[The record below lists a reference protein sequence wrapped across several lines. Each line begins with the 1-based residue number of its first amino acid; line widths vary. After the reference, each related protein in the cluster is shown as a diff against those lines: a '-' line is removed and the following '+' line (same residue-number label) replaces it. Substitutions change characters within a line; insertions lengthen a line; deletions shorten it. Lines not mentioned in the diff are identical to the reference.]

1 MVDMPLSTRN
11 SPAGLNRSTL
21 IKLAALATTAGEQPI
36 GVSGSSRP
44 ASGLPAQLSMSTLGG
59 FKSAV
64 LEFRNAAAT
73 LAALARMLIMDSP
86 FSAPASEGAGKP
98 PPGATRPMPQP
109 TEQEVVN
116 SDTPQARLQTTPVG
130 GAALTAAP
138 SATALMRAV
147 QTFIAAHNQLAA
159 NLSGLTDGTQL
170 SVAGEATPLPGT
182 STALPRTVPLNL
194 PGGESGT
201 ASQLGEVHVGETSG
215 SPRNNVAPAAL
226 SQPARRLLDALA
238 ATVSRWPGLGAI
250 GLTPDREGGL
260 RLDAGQLQAAVAAQ
274 PRTVAKLFSELGA
287 AVDEAAPPPTLIRSA
302 GAATTGSPPAPL
314 SIALTEFREKAQVL
328 TSLARLLASP
338 TPAAAPPLSTGGAAS
353 ALSMVEA
360 GQNLPTVALPAPP
373 ATALTGK
380 TGPGAPSTPPLRSG
394 VTTAAILN
402 PEQDSP
408 EIETLYLHRRE
419 TLLSTALPRPDAR
432 LAALTIQIQA
442 GRYNAATQQFVADAP
457 QPPVSV
463 ASGDA
468 GDTLPGLRD
477 ALRAGAPELG
487 VAVVKD
493 GAGYRLAVRLP
504 EETALR
510 NVAITLGKTA
520 ASTAPGE
527 GQLLGFTVQRDAD
540 AVQKAVQSFVG
551 AYNRLGSAMT
561 SLTGDLQAQTLA
573 DPLRQALAGA
583 MANPE
588 RIRTLAQAGV
598 TVQRDSSLLIDPVR
612 LQKAAEA
619 NPRRLLDPF
628 ADLGGDEQEDDDQM
642 PALTDSFTDWLSD
655 LGDDQET
662 WDRLL
667 DNPAREPALN
677 PDGGRQSNSGLDAVA
692 ARCRARLETMD
703 QLTRQLQSTEAWLEQ
718 ALARL
723 SGEFVVGV

>member
-11 SPAGLNRSTL
+11 SPVSVNRSNPG
-21 IKLAALATTAGEQPI
+21 LAALATTAGEQPI
-36 GVSGSSRP
+36 GISGSGRP
-44 ASGLPAQLSMSTLGG
+44 ASGLPAQLSLSTLGE

-73 LAALARMLIMDSP
+73 LAALARMLIMESP
-86 FSAPASEGAGKP
+86 FNATAAEVAGKP
-98 PPGATRPMPQP
+98 TLDATRPILQS
-109 TEQEVVN
+109 TGQAVVN
-116 SDTPQARLQTTPVG
+116 PDTPPSRLQTTPVG
-130 GAALTAAP
+130 SAAFSTP
-138 SATALMRAV
+138 ATALMRAV
-147 QTFIAAHNQLAA
+147 QTFVAAHNQLAA
-159 NLSGLTDGTQL
+159 TLSGLTDGTQLSPATEL

-182 STALPRTVPLNL
+182 SAALPRTVPLNL
-194 PGGESGT
+194 PIGESEN
-201 ASQLGEVHVGETSG
+201 ASQPAGVRVGETSG
-215 SPRNNVAPAAL
+215 SPHNNAAPAAL

-250 GLTPDREGGL
+250 GLTPDHEGGL

-274 PRTVAKLFSELGA
+274 PRTVAKLFSALGA
-287 AVDEAAPPPTLIRSA
+287 AADEAA
-302 GAATTGSPPAPL
+302 PPAPL

-328 TSLARLLASP
+328 TRLARLLASP
-338 TPAAAPPLSTGGAAS
+338 TPAATAPLSTGGAAN
-353 ALSMVEA
+353 APSMVETA
-360 GQNLPTVALPAPP
+360 QPLSTGALPAPP
-373 ATALTGK
+373 GTAPTGK
-380 TGPGAPSTPPLRSG
+380 AGPGAPSAALSTPSLRSG
-394 VTTAAILN
+394 VRTAAILN
-402 PEQDSP
+402 PVQDSP
-408 EIETLYLHRRE
+408 ELETIYLNRRE

-442 GRYNAATQQFVADAP
+442 GRYNAATQQFAADSP
-457 QPPVSV
+457 QPPVSI

-477 ALRAGAPELG
+477 AIRAGAPELG

-520 ASTAPGE
+520 ASAAPGE

-583 MANPE
+583 LANPE
-588 RIRTLAQAGV
+588 RIRTLAQGGV

-628 ADLGGDEQEDDDQM
+628 ADLGGDEKDDNDQT
-642 PALTDSFTDWLSD
+642 PALTDSFADWLSD
-655 LGDDQET
+655 LGDDQES
-662 WDRLL
+662 WDRRL
-667 DNPAREPALN
+667 DNPSPEPALN

-692 ARCRARLETMD
+692 ARCRTRLETMD
-703 QLTRQLQSTEAWLEQ
+703 QLARQLLSTEAWLEQ
-718 ALARL
+718 ELARL
-723 SGEFVVGV
+723 SGEAVVGI